1 MGSNSNPWI
10 RSNSAKDTSRFQS
23 CEFKNEVSLT
33 NGANEGRRIW
43 NYSALPIWKA
53 PINVPVNILSILLLP
68 YIPAPLKSK
77 SKTPRIKPCPGS
89 PRQDKQTPLATQTP
103 QRITGSPTPSETLTR
118 VSLRPALLRR
128 RTCFAAPTNRV
139 QGSFPQLQFDQSKYS
154 VLKGAVTSEDG
165 CARVIPAQ
173 VLTSL
178 IPPCLMGLV
187 VAGWARGPCWA
198 GPSEKWV
205 ELASEG
211 PGRSERF
218 AESVDKEPPG
228 LTRILGSLAVSFPGT
243 GWGLQTFGAFSCTPG
258 THSGVRTSAGETR
271 SAELCGSVHRL
282 LSIRHLLRPGSD
294 VW

>member
-139 QGSFPQLQFDQSKYS
+139 QGSFP
-154 VLKGAVTSEDG
+154 
-165 CARVIPAQ
+165 PA
-173 VLTSL
+173 
-178 IPPCLMGLV
+178 
-187 VAGWARGPCWA
+187 A
-198 GPSEKWV
+198 
-205 ELASEG
+205 
-211 PGRSERF
+211 
-218 AESVDKEPPG
+218 
-228 LTRILGSLAVSFPGT
+228 
-243 GWGLQTFGAFSCTPG
+243 
-258 THSGVRTSAGETR
+258 
-271 SAELCGSVHRL
+271 
-282 LSIRHLLRPGSD
+282 IRPI
-294 VW
+294 